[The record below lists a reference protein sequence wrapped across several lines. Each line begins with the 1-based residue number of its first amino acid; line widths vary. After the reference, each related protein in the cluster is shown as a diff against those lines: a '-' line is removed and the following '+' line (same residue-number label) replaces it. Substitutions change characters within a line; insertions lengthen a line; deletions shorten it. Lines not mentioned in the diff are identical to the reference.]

1 VQKIQKQAPNFEKN
15 YATSFKQAM
24 DIINEKGNINENT
37 QFQSRSVSQSKQ
49 LILKIAKW
57 RARQQMRK
65 WIQI

>member
-1 VQKIQKQAPNFEKN
+1 
-15 YATSFKQAM
+15 M
-24 DIINEKGNINENT
+24 GIINEKGKANENT

-49 LILKIAKW
+49 LILKIVKW